1 MKVWLLITVLLAVS
15 ACSSLSV
22 RCGGRL
28 TPINA
33 PAPSDRHA
41 HSKDLMKPN
50 DSQKVSP

>member
-15 ACSSLSV
+15 ACSSMSV

-33 PAPSDRHA
+33 PAPSDGQA
-41 HSKDLMKPN
+41 HSRDLMKPN